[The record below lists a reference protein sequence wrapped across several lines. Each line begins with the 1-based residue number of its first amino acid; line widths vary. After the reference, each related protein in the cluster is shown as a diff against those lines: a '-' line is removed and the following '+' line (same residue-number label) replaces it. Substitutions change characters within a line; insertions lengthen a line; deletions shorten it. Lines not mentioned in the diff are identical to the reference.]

1 MSELENQYSS
11 LFGTKTSKGQLRGGF
26 FLLGLGV
33 VLGLAALALF
43 FLSYTASGTD
53 QLTWRKGAL
62 PLGTAAF
69 GLILLGITVALPT
82 TTGLRV
88 LAYVGVACTAFATLL
103 MAWHYNNNNFNVSA
117 KNRGAGVA
125 DYLPL
130 DLSLYVIGVGF
141 QLAAIISSIVGF
153 YLARVG
159 PAAAKDGEDD
169 DETYGPGYEV
179 PDWVVERD
187 IEYAM
192 KKFGVEVV
200 GGKGSASAGMAV
212 NIPDSFGGNMVVG
225 GLGKART
232 VQLDSSQVDEGVTQ
246 LSGVRPN
253 KKGALPGEWADE
265 STKALV
271 AFRKQKAANPT
282 HYVPKK
288 RSFWS
293 RIFGGGRK
301 AASSPA
307 GASAPVSAPAPG
319 AATPASK
326 VPTNGST
333 GKFVGR
339 GKTVVIEDEK
349 PARGKKGGN

>member
-26 FLLGLGV
+26 LLLALGV
-33 VLGLAALALF
+33 VLGLAALILF
-43 FLSYTASGTD
+43 FLSYQATGQD
-53 QLTWRKGAL
+53 QTTWRHLAL

-88 LAYVGVACTAFATLL
+88 AAWVGIVCTLGGAMLLAF
-103 MAWHYNNNNFNVSA
+103 HYPNNFNVSA
-117 KNRGAGVA
+117 QNRGKGVA

-130 DLSLYVIGVGF
+130 DLGLYVIGLGL
-141 QLAAIISSIVGF
+141 QLAAIVSSIVGF
-153 YLARVG
+153 YLGRVG
-159 PAAAKDGEDD
+159 PAAKAEGDED

-200 GGKGSASAGMAV
+200 GGKGSASAGMKV
-212 NIPDSFGGNMVVG
+212 NINDSFGANMTIG

-232 VQLDSSQVDEGVTQ
+232 VQLDSTQVDEGVTQ

-265 STKALV
+265 STKALI
-271 AFRKQKAANPT
+271 AFRKQKSANPT
-282 HYVPKK
+282 MYTPKK
-288 RSFWS
+288 RGFWA
-293 RIFGGGRK
+293 RLFGGRSK
-301 AASSPA
+301 ATPAAS
-307 GASAPVSAPAPG
+307 GASAAPK
-319 AATPASK
+319 AA
-326 VPTNGST
+326 VPTNGNT

-339 GKTVVIEDEK
+339 GKTIVIDDEA
-349 PARGKKGGN
+349 PARGKKGGSN